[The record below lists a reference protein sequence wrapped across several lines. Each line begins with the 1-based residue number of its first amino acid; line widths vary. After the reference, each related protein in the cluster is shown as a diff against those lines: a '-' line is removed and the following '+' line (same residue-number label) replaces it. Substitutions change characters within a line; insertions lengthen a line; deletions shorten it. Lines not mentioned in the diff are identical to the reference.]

1 MVYRERAAAV
11 PGVVLWRREAP
22 AGAVTRILPDAC
34 LDLIWDGSSLVVAG
48 PDLRARM
55 HETPKATSFVAL
67 RFSAGLGPALL
78 GVPAVELRDASPP
91 LEDLWP
97 AARARRLAE
106 RVEADRGHA
115 LEAWLRARVA
125 QTGVDPL
132 GARLLALASAGA
144 CVGDMADAV
153 GLGVRRLHRRSLA
166 LFGYG
171 PQHLVRV
178 RRLDRALGLARCGVS
193 LAQVAADSGYADQAH
208 LARDVRDL
216 AGVPVTELLGQ
227 PGSGAKRST
236 GVPSGSRTT
245 A

>member
-1 MVYRERAAAV
+1 
-11 PGVVLWRREAP
+11 
-22 AGAVTRILPDAC
+22 
-34 LDLIWDGSSLVVAG
+34 
-48 PDLRARM
+48 
-55 HETPKATSFVAL
+55 L
-67 RFSAGLGPALL
+67 RFAAGLGPALL

-144 CVGDMADAV
+144 CVADMADAL

-178 RRLDRALGLARCGVS
+178 RRLDRALALARRGVP

-208 LARDVRDL
+208 LGRDARDL

-227 PGSGAKRST
+227 PGNGAKRST

>member
-1 MVYRERAAAV
+1 MVYRERPAAV
-11 PGVVLWRREAP
+11 PGVVLWRRDAA

-34 LDLIWDGSSLVVAG
+34 LDLVWDGSSLVVAG
-48 PDLRARM
+48 PDLRARV
-55 HETPKATSFVAL
+55 HETLAATSFVAL

-78 GVPAVELRDASPP
+78 GVPAVDLRDTSPR

-97 AARARRLAE
+97 AAAAHRLAE
-106 RVEADRGHA
+106 RVAAAPEPA

-125 QTGVDPL
+125 EAAVDPL
-132 GARLLALASAGA
+132 GARLLALASAGTG
-144 CVGDMADAV
+144 VGAMADAV
-153 GLGVRRLHRRSLA
+153 GLGARRLHRRTLA

-178 RRLDRALGLARCGVS
+178 RRLDRALGLARRGIP
-193 LAQVAADSGYADQAH
+193 LAQVAAECGYADQAH

-216 AGVPVTELLGQ
+216 AGTTATELLGQ
-227 PGSGAKRST
+227 SAANRST